1 MRPSGAMFCRQ
12 GWVKGGY
19 ACCWAFL
26 YVVRYTLSDATWQ
39 MPLFSPLSCDLCGY
53 AKVPQLCNDS
63 FLRPA
68 LWLSRG

>member
-1 MRPSGAMFCRQ
+1 MRRSGAMSCRQ

-26 YVVRYTLSDATWQ
+26 YVVRFTRSDATWQ